1 MNQNGKQENTMQPI
15 EEQVSSML
23 DEFLQGAAGLPE
35 VPEDLDKGS
44 RSQEPEPEPE
54 PEPETKPEAS
64 NESETSDET
73 EGQQEHK
80 PSGEQSNEPDD
91 YPDEYSQDDEVPAI
105 VSEIRAELEELREQ
119 NKALLEKLNSV
130 VGQQGEPYAPPAL
143 DSLTVVPDDADIND
157 LLTPEGMNE
166 FATKVANAAY
176 QKAVATAVSQV
187 SKAVPRYVGMVISM
201 DRFLQRNP
209 DIRNVKDY
217 FVQQVVEAQKAS
229 PGIAFERILENA
241 ANRTRKALNL
251 RPNKPKKPAAAPKPP
266 ARQPEPPKQK
276 EDPFQQ
282 EVDQMLKALT

>member
-1 MNQNGKQENTMQPI
+1 MNQNGKQENTMKPI

-35 VPEDLDKGS
+35 VPEDLGKGGGS
-44 RSQEPEPEPE
+44 PEPEPE
-54 PEPETKPEAS
+54 PKPETRDEPEPADEPRAQDEPEPQ
-64 NESETSDET
+64 DEL
-73 EGQQEHK
+73 
-80 PSGEQSNEPDD
+80 SNEPDSD
-91 YPDEYSQDDEVPAI
+91 YDDGDVDDSNEVPAI
-105 VSEIRAELEELREQ
+105 VSEIRSELEELREQ
-119 NKALLEKLNSV
+119 NKALLEKLNAV
-130 VGQQGEPYAPPAL
+130 VGQQGEPSPPPAI
-143 DSLTVVPDDADIND
+143 DSLTIVPDDADIND
-157 LLTPEGMNE
+157 VLTPEGMNE
-166 FATKVANAAY
+166 FATKIANAAY
-176 QKAVATAVSQV
+176 QKAVATAVSQI

-276 EDPFQQ
+276 EDPFQE